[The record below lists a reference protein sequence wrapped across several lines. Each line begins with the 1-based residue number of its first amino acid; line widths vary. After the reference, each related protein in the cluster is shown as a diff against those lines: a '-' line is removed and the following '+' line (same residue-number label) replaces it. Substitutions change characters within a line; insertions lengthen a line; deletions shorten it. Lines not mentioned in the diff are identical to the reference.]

1 MKRHTIITTG
11 FHLKTWTMAAGL
23 LVALAADAGAVPRT
37 VNCLQAR
44 TIRSM
49 EMADD
54 QSARV
59 TLRSR
64 AIYLTRFQEPCSVTG
79 FTGFTYRTHGALC
92 RGQTVTAKGSGD
104 SRECVV
110 GNFELQRSPGR

>member
-1 MKRHTIITTG
+1 MKQHANTTG
-11 FHLKTWTMAAGL
+11 FHLKTWTMAAAL
-23 LVALAADAGAVPRT
+23 LAALASQAGAVPRT
-37 VNCLQAR
+37 VNCLQAN

-49 EMADD
+49 EQADE

-64 AIYLTRFQEPCSVTG
+64 AIYLTRFREPCSVTG
-79 FTGFTYRTHGALC
+79 FTGFTYRTSGALC
-92 RGQTVTAKGSGD
+92 RGQTVKAVGTGD

-110 GNFELQRSPGR
+110 GNFVLQRSPGR